1 MITNDVRARIAASA
15 LAFTAATVAL
25 AQDPP
30 AAGTALADTMVV
42 VTGPAPA
49 LPLGGAVD
57 VLGGQGSVV
66 GGVIAGK
73 PYSAESITESVQILA
88 DGNRIVH
95 TNEARLYRDSLGR
108 TRREQSLAALGPWRA
123 GADPVSIVVIDD
135 PVERVSYV
143 LDPQAQTAR
152 VVQQFR
158 LEPTVVN
165 AAVADAEGNVTFA
178 VPPEAGAAAPEGA
191 RPNVVMRRF
200 GPAPLPGPQGE
211 PAPFALPLAEPA
223 FGLFGAAQP
232 IGATQTTENLGE
244 QVLEGVLARGVRETT
259 TIPAGAIGNERPIES
274 TTEQWYSEEL
284 GALLLRRTFDPRFG
298 ETVYRLVSVTRSEPA
313 PELFQVPSGYRT
325 LENARARAEESGFVP
340 AVPAEPGRRVERR
353 VLFFNSEQAPQQ

>member
-1 MITNDVRARIAASA
+1 MIANDVWARIAASA
-15 LAFTAATVAL
+15 LGLTAATAAL

-30 AAGTALADTMVV
+30 AAGTAPADTMVFV
-42 VTGPAPA
+42 AGAAPA

-95 TNEARLYRDSLGR
+95 TNEARLYRDSAGR
-108 TRREQSLAALGPWRA
+108 TRREQSLAALGPWSA
-123 GADPVSIVVIDD
+123 GADPVTMVVIDD

-143 LDPQAQTAR
+143 LDPRAQTAR

-158 LEPTVVN
+158 LQPTVVN
-165 AAVADAEGNVTFA
+165 AAIADAQGNVSFST
-178 VPPEAGAAAPEGA
+178 PPEAAATAPDGA
-191 RPNVVMRRF
+191 RPNVVLRRV

-211 PAPFALPLAEPA
+211 PAPFALPLTEPA

-232 IGATQTTENLGE
+232 IGATQSTEDLGE
-244 QVLEGVLARGVRETT
+244 QVLEGVLARGIRETI

-274 TTEQWYSEEL
+274 ITEQWYSEEL

-325 LENARARAEESGFVP
+325 LEDARAGAAESGFAP
-340 AVPAEPGRRVERR
+340 ATPPEPGRRVERR
-353 VLFFNSEQAPQQ
+353 VLFFSSEPPPPQ